1 MMRFS
6 EILISSSSH
15 GGATVAMRGR
25 RTSDPGNS
33 RSPTYFVGSLVAV
46 QPISCAVWM
55 LPFDSL
61 NRKHNEPDGFE
72 EVIVIPMLY
81 ADLCKKGASSLT
93 PSLAKLAAL
102 PLHEKSRGLNRNC
115 PVPEPGALSPTPA
128 AET

>member
-6 EILISSSSH
+6 EILISSSSQR
-15 GGATVAMRGR
+15 GATVAMRGR

-93 PSLAKLAAL
+93 PSLAKLAA
-102 PLHEKSRGLNRNC
+102 PAFSRKS
-115 PVPEPGALSPTPA
+115 PED
-128 AET
+128 